1 MNVDLS
7 RIDRLTERQEA
18 KAKLQEMNRLKADR
32 DAAGEPIR
40 ERYATARQE
49 LRERHDNE
57 MLELCRPFED
67 ELAAAS
73 APFDERIGAL
83 EEDIADFE
91 MDCDT
96 YEWVT
101 CALTGLPMFEGEDRF
116 TDQETGE
123 VILRA
128 ALGLP
133 EDEPAEPAATEAAG

>member
-1 MNVDLS
+1 MDLG
-7 RIDRLTERQEA
+7 RIDRLTERQEG
-18 KAKLQEMNRLKADR
+18 KAKLEELDRLETER
-32 DAAGEPIR
+32 DAASEPIR
-40 ERYATARQE
+40 ERYAAARLELRQRQE
-49 LRERHDNE
+49 KE

-91 MDCDT
+91 MDWDT
-96 YEWVT
+96 CEWVT
-101 CALTGLPMFEGEDRF
+101 CALTGLPMYEDDDRF
-116 TDQETGE
+116 EDEDTGE

-133 EDEPAEPAATEAAG
+133 EAAG